1 MPRLDPLT
9 GLRDGHDFERRLEG
23 LLERADDGGRVLSLL
38 IADLGDL
45 KSINQ
50 TYGREAGDL
59 ALRAAA
65 ARISAT
71 LPEPALSFRLGGDAF
86 VVVLMGAGTTEAVA
100 KAEMLRQTISTT
112 QIKSQGRTIALTAST
127 GYATY
132 PTEAGTPRA
141 LIRLADRRLRASRV
155 THATREARLTK

>member
-23 LLERADDGGRVLSLL
+23 LLERADDAGQVLSLL
-38 IADLGDL
+38 IADLGGL

-50 TYGREAGDL
+50 TYGRAAGDL

-71 LPEPALSFRLGGDAF
+71 LPEPALCFRLGGDAF

-100 KAEMLRQTISTT
+100 KAEMLRQAISTT
-112 QIKSQGRTIALTAST
+112 QVDSEGRTIALTAST

-132 PTEAGTPRA
+132 PTQARTPRA
-141 LIRLADRRLRASRV
+141 LIRLADRRMQAAG
-155 THATREARLTK
+155 ATQAAPAPCLTN